1 MKVAKTPDELTF
13 TLTERVQT
21 QKHVPTPE
29 EQAKEEKRLA
39 KRERDIRFG
48 IYSFDND
55 KAYPEYDY
63 IRTGELGIQITHQ
76 YVSGARRSWKDGKTQ
91 KVEDLIDEI
100 AVGIVAY
107 LAGVKARREEFERRD
122 RQWALEAQQREIA
135 RQHQERE
142 GKRREFVLKAAQSMP
157 EIESLEKF
165 LLQIQSYG
173 STETTDDFTRMVEWV
188 FGIARS
194 GYRFQV

>member
-1 MKVAKTPDELTF
+1 MKVVKAPDELTF
-13 TLTERVQT
+13 TLTERIQT

-39 KRERDIRFG
+39 KRERDIRLG
-48 IYSFDND
+48 NWSFDNT
-55 KAYPEYDY
+55 KAYPEYDF
-63 IRTGELGIQITHQ
+63 IRTGEIGIHITHQ

-107 LAGVKARREEFERRD
+107 LAGVKVRREEHEQQ
-122 RQWALEAQQREIA
+122 RQRWAMEAQQRELA

-142 GKRREFVLKAAQSMP
+142 EKRREFILKATGKMA

-165 LLQIQSYG
+165 LLQIKP
-173 STETTDDFTRMVEWV
+173 TTALLLLMNSP
-188 FGIARS
+188 A
-194 GYRFQV
+194 